1 MSCSFSEFPFS
12 TKYDSTAPG
21 GTLNHPKSD
30 TRILVAS
37 KNHVAE
43 IPAMSLPLQKT
54 FRTTASNKILTAKF
68 MLHFTPTAASW
79 MNAIEDFLSKFAR
92 QKLKHAI
99 FNSLDECIAAI
110 KEFHC
115 SSKRQWRPPGPL
127 EHEPDGLGVAWKK
140 GHPKLQE
147 LESRKNGI

>member
-1 MSCSFSEFPFS
+1 
-12 TKYDSTAPG
+12 
-21 GTLNHPKSD
+21 
-30 TRILVAS
+30 
-37 KNHVAE
+37 
-43 IPAMSLPLQKT
+43 
-54 FRTTASNKILTAKF
+54 
-68 MLHFTPTAASW
+68 
-79 MNAIEDFLSKFAR
+79 MNAIEDFLSKLAR

-140 GHPKLQE
+140 RHPKLQE
-147 LESRKNGI
+147 LEHHFQSEAQRGHFRSEGVARAEEMAT